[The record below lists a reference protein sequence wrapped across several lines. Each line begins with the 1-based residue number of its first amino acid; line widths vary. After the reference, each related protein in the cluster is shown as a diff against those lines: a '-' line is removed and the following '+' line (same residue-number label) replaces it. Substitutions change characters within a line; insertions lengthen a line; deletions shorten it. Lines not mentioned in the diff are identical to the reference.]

1 MNVDKIP
8 PQIAQILQKSLARVR
23 RILFIRGL
31 ALTLAVGLIVL
42 LTNIAID
49 AMVVIFSSVVRWSL
63 WGAAVAII
71 GFTAWS
77 SLIRPLRRKF
87 TAKEIASLIERNHP
101 ELDERLTTVVELSQ
115 SGEVVPSQELFAS
128 VTDAA
133 IQDIKGI
140 SPQREF
146 TNRTVK
152 PRLIAFAVCLL
163 ILVGLCALFPTAMQ
177 RLILRAVAPS
187 AEVDNVYASS
197 LHVTPGNL
205 TILEGTPVTVSLAV
219 DGGFPSKAFV
229 RTTRKNSGES
239 VERMT
244 RVNEVSQEGR
254 AIYEF
259 TFPAARE
266 SFSYRMNCGSAVTR
280 RYDIEVVPEPAYSD
294 CKIILN
300 HPEYTGR
307 PPTTYTNTADIVGLV
322 GTKVFVDIKASR
334 SGLTGEANF
343 PDVRVP
349 CEQGANN
356 RMKFALTLTPKSA
369 GNWFI
374 ALGDQNG
381 FSNTLQTAKVQI
393 IEDTPPLV
401 ALADEI
407 PTEVKLMK
415 TGDMSLLYT
424 IKEDFSLASVALE
437 MLTGTT
443 WEEIAVL
450 SPEKSDSVTWT
461 GVARA
466 IFADKDLS
474 KVNRLRLRIRAT
486 DTRPAELG
494 GPGIGYSPEVS
505 IVFVNNRTSLAQ
517 QSLNSQIKEADDLIR
532 QVTISFENTIRYLE
546 NARHFTDTV
555 EWRRHNSLNQLK
567 GAKTHAS
574 GTENS
579 LTTLISSLKDTPL
592 DDGIPLFQPVL
603 DDHVTPDRA
612 RVEDIY
618 LITEPSDKDAA
629 VGESRKTWIEDL
641 ALFKEAARKFK
652 VLSEAARELQKL
664 ADFAER
670 EKLLAELAEQEKLT
684 AEEFAKKENELLEEF
699 KRDFNER
706 LRDLDFTREKK
717 DLDLMQKR
725 LDTLKNKQK
734 EFQDRLEATS
744 PDNEEENKRI
754 RSEQNSLADQ
764 IRRQDQELEHVLNRV
779 EQKVG
784 NASEDQMETAQPLKE
799 ARNDLSDAND
809 QAMDA
814 LQEMRNGNHED
825 AKKAM
830 EATQE
835 NLTDAQQKVSNAKN
849 RMDEKAAAAKNEP
862 NAFQEMLD
870 KLQEAAESAQN
881 AAEAAKQ
888 EAATNPL
895 TGEPIKAEAG
905 QQQGTND
912 EKPKGGDR
920 PMEGQQNGQQQQQK
934 PSVAQQAMNE
944 AAQKAMQAAQQM
956 KNNLQQQAENK
967 NLSAEQFQNQTQQ
980 PQNSNTQS
988 SSQQGLSNQHG
999 PLPPQARGVQG
1010 EPPPEEGDQAWFKM
1024 KTESSA
1030 QGESDT
1036 MSDVPEEYRG
1046 LVREYFKALEE
1057 GSRK

>member
-1 MNVDKIP
+1 MINLPENIRGLLDSSI
-8 PQIAQILQKSLARVR
+8 ARVR
-23 RILFIRGL
+23 RIYLLRGI
-31 ALTLAVGLIVL
+31 AATLAAL
-42 LTNIAID
+42 LFATLVMMAID
-49 AMVVIFSSVVRWSL
+49 AKLTLFSETARWLLSSLVYLVV
-63 WGAAVAII
+63 AAVSYFSIV
-71 GFTAWS
+71 
-77 SLIRPLRRKF
+77 RPLL
-87 TAKEIASLIERNHP
+87 AKIDRLRVAKILDGRHP
-101 ELDERLTTVVELSQ
+101 EHEEALTTIVELSVEAAVTGRLSCSQ
-115 SGEVVPSQELFAS
+115 TLFEVLSRKAE
-128 VTDAA
+128 AA
-133 IQDIKGI
+133 ARAIDIE
-140 SPQREF
+140 REF
-146 TNRTVK
+146 TTRTIVR
-152 PRLIAFAVCLL
+152 RLKWLGAAIAALTISLVAVPH
-163 ILVGLCALFPTAMQ
+163 VAGRLF
-177 RLILRAVAPS
+177 LRAVAPW
-187 AEVDNVYASS
+187 VDV
-197 LHVTPGNL
+197 GNL
-205 TILEGTPVTVSLAV
+205 YA
-219 DGGFPSKAFV
+219 
-229 RTTRKNSGES
+229 N
-239 VERMT
+239 
-244 RVNEVSQEGR
+244 
-254 AIYEF
+254 
-259 TFPAARE
+259 
-266 SFSYRMNCGSAVTR
+266 
-280 RYDIEVVPEPAYSD
+280 DIEVVPEPAYSD

-849 RMDEKAAAAKNEP
+849 RMDEKERAECLP
-862 NAFQEMLD
+862 RNA
-870 KLQEAAESAQN
+870 
-881 AAEAAKQ
+881 
-888 EAATNPL
+888 
-895 TGEPIKAEAG
+895 
-905 QQQGTND
+905 
-912 EKPKGGDR
+912 
-920 PMEGQQNGQQQQQK
+920 
-934 PSVAQQAMNE
+934 
-944 AAQKAMQAAQQM
+944 
-956 KNNLQQQAENK
+956 
-967 NLSAEQFQNQTQQ
+967 
-980 PQNSNTQS
+980 
-988 SSQQGLSNQHG
+988 
-999 PLPPQARGVQG
+999 
-1010 EPPPEEGDQAWFKM
+1010 
-1024 KTESSA
+1024 
-1030 QGESDT
+1030 
-1036 MSDVPEEYRG
+1036 
-1046 LVREYFKALEE
+1046 
-1057 GSRK
+1057 